1 MSIIYKAPARLDA
14 WQVKQSR
21 QEFEKLAFAQGDV
34 VVDMARTEVL
44 DGSGV
49 GAMVFAFKRLAADGK
64 RLTVR
69 NVSGQPLN
77 LLNDAGLLRTLGGEQ
92 PESFLWAALRRF
104 RGESQVR
111 APKVSPAPA
120 PVPSAEPMVAAERAK
135 GAA

>member
-49 GAMVFAFKRLAADGK
+49 GAMVFAFKRLAATDGSLTWCQDRARAGTTSTTASASGNIASGATPCPSTVCLSSDNAK
-64 RLTVR
+64 LKSVPTVGRTNGRATVR
-69 NVSGQPLN
+69 VVIG
-77 LLNDAGLLRTLGGEQ
+77 
-92 PESFLWAALRRF
+92 AL
-104 RGESQVR
+104 
-111 APKVSPAPA
+111 
-120 PVPSAEPMVAAERAK
+120 
-135 GAA
+135 